1 MGATIE
7 LKEVTKTFGKV
18 RALDRISL
26 TVKEG
31 DFLVL
36 LGPSGCGKTTLLRC
50 VAGLERPDSGEI
62 SIDGKPVFSS
72 SRGIMVPAGRRN
84 LGMVFQSYAL
94 WPHMTVRDNL
104 GFGLRL
110 QKVPRKEI
118 GERIHSVLRSL
129 GMEGLDRRYPSE
141 LSGGQQQRIALGRLL
156 ATKPPLFLMDEP
168 LSNLDARLR
177 LDMRSDLKRL
187 HHDLGVTTIY
197 VTHDQTEAMTMAN
210 QVVVMNAGQIQ
221 QYDPP
226 QKIYNRPANLFVAEF
241 IGMPRIN
248 LLPGAVTRDRGESW
262 LKMDEF
268 KLQLHWPVPEGKVIA
283 AIRPEDVCISLTSEP
298 QTLEY
303 KVYAV
308 LPSGPELFIQ
318 ARRGHQTLVIREMR
332 QLNLSMDQSVWI
344 NFNETATNLYDE
356 KSGRLIAPEM
366 ETSSTNNQALVN
378 YRQEMGAKRAG

>member
-1 MGATIE
+1 MGVTIE
-7 LKEVTKTFGKV
+7 LKEVTKTFGRV
-18 RALDRISL
+18 RALDRINL
-26 TVKEG
+26 TIQEG
-31 DFLVL
+31 DFLIL

-110 QKVPRKEI
+110 QKLSRKEI
-118 GERIHSVLRSL
+118 GERVHSVLCSL
-129 GMEGLDRRYPSE
+129 GMEGLDGRYPSE

-226 QKIYNRPANLFVAEF
+226 HKIYNRPANLFVAEF

-248 LLPGAVTRDRGESW
+248 LFPGVVTRDRGQSW

-268 KLQLHWPVPEGKVIA
+268 KLQLHWPAPEGQVIA
-283 AIRPEDVCISLTSEP
+283 AIRPEDVHISLTSEP
-298 QTLEY
+298 QGLEY

-318 ARRGHQTLVIREMR
+318 ARRGHQNLVIREMG

-344 NFNETATNLYDE
+344 NFNEKAINLYDE
-356 KSGRLIAPEM
+356 KSGRLMAPET
-366 ETSSTNNQALVN
+366 ETP
-378 YRQEMGAKRAG
+378 GAGN